1 MRQMLVDQMGS
12 PELADS
18 RLAEHLG
25 ITGEP
30 DAVAEQIDR
39 FWNKVEANLREGDVR
54 LLFVADELPPP
65 LRRLIEFLNEQF
77 TKIEVLGVE
86 LRQYVGQGIKAL
98 VPRVIGQSEAA
109 REQKAR
115 SSPSRSAAPGVRLNR
130 ETFLDISPPEAA
142 DFFAK
147 VLDEATNRGLRIN
160 WGSTSFSIRKD
171 EQPPFVWCYA
181 KTGNFE
187 IYDKDLPE
195 EQARRL
201 RSQLATLPSAKQTGK
216 FTVRMYVTRETLSD
230 AERAWK
236 IVLQTILG

>member
-1 MRQMLVDQMGS
+1 MLVDQMGS

-25 ITGEP
+25 IIGEP

-39 FWNKVEANLREGDVR
+39 FWNKVETNLREGDVR
-54 LLFVADELPPP
+54 LLFVADELPAP
-65 LRRLIEFLNEQF
+65 LRRLVEFLNEQF
-77 TKIEVLGVE
+77 TKIEVLGIE
-86 LRQYVGQGIKAL
+86 FRQYVGQGIKAL

-115 SSPSRSAAPGVRLNR
+115 SSPSRSGATTARLNR
-130 ETFLDISPPEAA
+130 ETFLYICPPEAVE
-142 DFFAK
+142 FFAK
-147 VLDEATNRGLRIN
+147 VLEEATTRGLRIN
-160 WGSTSFSIRKD
+160 WGSTSFSIKKE

-187 IYDKDLPE
+187 VFDKDLPE
-195 EQARRL
+195 FQARRL
-201 RSQLATLPSAKQTGK
+201 RSQLVTLPSAKPTGK

-230 AERAWK
+230 AEKAWEV
-236 IVLQTILG
+236 VLQTILG